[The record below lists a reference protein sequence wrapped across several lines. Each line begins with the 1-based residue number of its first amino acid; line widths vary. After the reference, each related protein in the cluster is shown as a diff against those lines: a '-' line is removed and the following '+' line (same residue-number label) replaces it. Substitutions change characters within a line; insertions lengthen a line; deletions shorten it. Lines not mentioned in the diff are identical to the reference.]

1 MGATM
6 LLGLASCS
14 DDHFDIKNGT
24 ASANNTIWQN
34 LQANPD
40 KFSDVSSILQK
51 VRVYKS
57 LEDKKRTLTY
67 AELLNQP
74 QTLTFWAPVNGSFD
88 PQPYLSRIDQINSYR
103 EQGLTDK
110 ADTLEYNL
118 GMQFAQNHL
127 ARFNFESIKE
137 DQDVRLYNSKLAT
150 YNAGQRLFNGVEQL
164 DTEIPSSNGVL
175 HALKGVSPFAF
186 NIYDYIGEHQNE
198 FQTIYNA
205 LTDPAINKRIFSE
218 SSSTPGGMNSE
229 GQMVYIDSVYS
240 YSNELLDQSGAQIK
254 NEDSLYVAIIPK
266 ESAYQHAKEKVEKLF
281 NYSDRYKYNY
291 VGGGTLSSAFTTLYQ
306 TTKTDSLR
314 DYNTKKM
321 LMTSMYFTPSIF
333 GGRFPVST
341 SRDKKAEIADYA
353 MHADSLIS
361 TNGLIF
367 YNSNKGGLNPMFGDG
382 TWEEASNGVIFPIS
396 TYDSDPA
403 YSIMQSKTL
412 DMISSDNVGD
422 VVIGGASGSKGSY
435 YYLTEGSNW
444 NKDIDIDM
452 LETKGYR
459 YFQVDARVSSAL
471 EVYIPLR
478 NLYSGKY
485 RIRVQMLPNRVD
497 NNHKYFTENEE
508 TNEQE
513 EIVEQKT
520 KFVATLYDDEG
531 NRIGSPSED
540 IVVDDH
546 EVKTYT
552 LFESI
557 EIPKCYY
564 NLPSGV
570 SNCFPLLKLEI
581 PGSIKYRPYR
591 RTQFSGLSIAKIFI
605 DPVRE

>member
-6 LLGLASCS
+6 ILGLASCS
-14 DDHFDIKNGT
+14 DDHFDIKNGA

-40 KFSDVSSILQK
+40 KFSDVSSILEK

-67 AELLNQP
+67 AQLLNQS

-88 PQPYLSRIDQINSYR
+88 PQPYLNRIDQINGYR

-127 ARFNFESIKE
+127 ARFNFEASK
-137 DQDVRLYNSKLAT
+137 DNQDVRLYNSKLAS
-150 YNAGQRLFNGVEQL
+150 YNAGQGLFNGLEEQG
-164 DTEIPSSNGVL
+164 TEIPSSNGVL
-175 HALKGVSPFAF
+175 HALNGVSPFAF
-186 NIYDYIGEHQNE
+186 NIYDYIGEHQDE
-198 FQTIYNA
+198 FPIIYNA
-205 LTDPAINKRIFSE
+205 LTDPTINKRIFSE
-218 SSSTPGGMNSE
+218 SSSTQGGMNSE
-229 GQMVYIDSVYS
+229 GQMVYIDSVYT
-240 YSNELLDQSGAQIK
+240 YTNEFLDQSRAQIK

-266 ESAYQHAKEKVEKLF
+266 DAAYQQAKEKVEKLF
-281 NYSDRYKYNY
+281 NYAGRYKYNY
-291 VGGGTLSSAFTTLYQ
+291 VGGGTLSSAYTSLYQ

-333 GGRFPVST
+333 GGRFPIST

-382 TWEEASNGVIFPIS
+382 SWVEASNGVIFPIS

-403 YSIMQSKTL
+403 YSIMQSQTL
-412 DMISSDNVGD
+412 YMVNDNNVGD
-422 VVIGGASGSKGSY
+422 VVVGQASGSKGDVC
-435 YYLTEGSNW
+435 YLTDGDNL
-444 NKDIDIDM
+444 NKDINIDM
-452 LETKGYR
+452 LESKNYR
-459 YFQVDARVSSAL
+459 YFEVGANVRSDL

-485 RIRVQMLPNRVD
+485 RIRIQMLPNRVD
-497 NNHKYFTENEE
+497 NRHKYFTINEE
-508 TNEQE
+508 TNKQE
-513 EIVEQKT
+513 EIVEQQT
-520 KFVATLYDDEG
+520 KFYAQLYDDEG
-531 NRIGSPSED
+531 KRIGSQSED
-540 IVVDDH
+540 ITVDDY

-570 SNCFPLLKLEI
+570 TNCFPLLKLVI
-581 PGSIKYRPYR
+581 PKGKAYRPLR
-591 RTQFSGLSIAKIFI
+591 DDQSSGLSITKIFI

>member
-240 YSNELLDQSGAQIK
+240 YSNEYVIIDDCNYCNRHDSVKSKLLCFMQCSCFSDF
-254 NEDSLYVAIIPK
+254 LLFCTYRCLLFFAI
-266 ESAYQHAKEKVEKLF
+266 AY
-281 NYSDRYKYNY
+281 
-291 VGGGTLSSAFTTLYQ
+291 TLNIVRMAIRTQ
-306 TTKTDSLR
+306 R
-314 DYNTKKM
+314 
-321 LMTSMYFTPSIF
+321 IF
-333 GGRFPVST
+333 
-341 SRDKKAEIADYA
+341 
-353 MHADSLIS
+353 
-361 TNGLIF
+361 
-367 YNSNKGGLNPMFGDG
+367 
-382 TWEEASNGVIFPIS
+382 
-396 TYDSDPA
+396 
-403 YSIMQSKTL
+403 
-412 DMISSDNVGD
+412 
-422 VVIGGASGSKGSY
+422 
-435 YYLTEGSNW
+435 
-444 NKDIDIDM
+444 
-452 LETKGYR
+452 
-459 YFQVDARVSSAL
+459 
-471 EVYIPLR
+471 
-478 NLYSGKY
+478 
-485 RIRVQMLPNRVD
+485 
-497 NNHKYFTENEE
+497 
-508 TNEQE
+508 
-513 EIVEQKT
+513 
-520 KFVATLYDDEG
+520 
-531 NRIGSPSED
+531 
-540 IVVDDH
+540 IVVH
-546 EVKTYT
+546 ALITIHL
-552 LFESI
+552 LFFHVAQAI
-557 EIPKCYY
+557 Y
-564 NLPSGV
+564 NNIG
-570 SNCFPLLKLEI
+570 
-581 PGSIKYRPYR
+581 R
-591 RTQFSGLSIAKIFI
+591 
-605 DPVRE
+605 

>member
-14 DDHFDIKNGT
+14 DDHFDIKNGA

-40 KFSDVSSILQK
+40 KFSDVSSILEK

-67 AELLNQP
+67 AQLLNQS
-74 QTLTFWAPVNGSFD
+74 QTLTLWAPVNGSFD
-88 PQPYLSRIDQINSYR
+88 PQPYLNRIDQINSYR

-127 ARFNFESIKE
+127 ARFNFEASKD
-137 DQDVRLYNSKLAT
+137 DQDVRLYNSKLAS
-150 YNAGQRLFNGVEQL
+150 YNAGQGLFNGVAEQG
-164 DTEIPSSNGVL
+164 TEIPSSNGVL
-175 HALKGVSPFAF
+175 HALNGVSPFAF
-186 NIYDYIGEHQNE
+186 NIYDYIGEHQDE
-198 FQTIYNA
+198 FPIIYNA
-205 LTDPAINKRIFSE
+205 LTDPTINKRIFSE
-218 SSSTPGGMNSE
+218 SSSTQGGMNSE
-229 GQMVYIDSVYS
+229 GQMVYIDSVYT
-240 YSNELLDQSGAQIK
+240 YTNELLDQSGAQIK

-266 ESAYQHAKEKVEKLF
+266 DAAYQQAKEKVEKLF
-281 NYSDRYKYNY
+281 NYASRYKYNY
-291 VGGGTLSSAFTTLYQ
+291 IGGGTLSAAFTTPYV

-333 GGRFPVST
+333 GGRFPIST

-361 TNGLIF
+361 TNGLTF

-382 TWEEASNGVIFPIS
+382 SWVEASNGVIFPIS

-403 YSIMQSKTL
+403 YSIMQSQTL
-412 DMISSDNVGD
+412 YMVNDYNVGD
-422 VVIGGASGSKGSY
+422 VVIGQASGSKGQVF
-435 YYLTEGSNW
+435 YLTDGDNL
-444 NKDIDIDM
+444 NKDINIDM
-452 LETKGYR
+452 LESKNYR
-459 YFQVDARVSSAL
+459 YFEVGTNVRSDL

-485 RIRVQMLPNRVD
+485 RIRIQMLPNRVD
-497 NNHKYFTENEE
+497 NNHKYFTINEE

-513 EIVEQKT
+513 EIVEQQT
-520 KFVATLYDDEG
+520 KFYAQLYDDEG

-540 IVVDDH
+540 ITVDDY

-570 SNCFPLLKLEI
+570 TNCFPLLKLVI
-581 PGSIKYRPYR
+581 PSGRQYRPYR
-591 RTQFSGLSIAKIFI
+591 SEQSSGLSITKIFI

>member
-14 DDHFDIKNGT
+14 DDHFDIKNGA

-34 LQANPD
+34 LQANSD
-40 KFSDVSSILQK
+40 KFSDVCSILQK

-127 ARFNFESIKE
+127 ARFNFESSKE
-137 DQDVRLYNSKLAT
+137 NQDVRLYNSKLAT
-150 YNAGQRLFNGVEQL
+150 YNAGEGLFNGVEQQGE
-164 DTEIPSSNGVL
+164 EIPSSNGVL
-175 HALKGVSPFAF
+175 HALNGVSPFAF
-186 NIYDYIGEHQNE
+186 NIYDYIGEHQDE
-198 FQTIYNA
+198 FPTIYNA
-205 LTDPAINKRIFSE
+205 LTDPTTNKRIFSE
-218 SSSTPGGMNSE
+218 SSSTPGGMNNE
-229 GQMVYIDSVYS
+229 GQMVYIDSVYT
-240 YSNELLDQSGAQIK
+240 YTNELLDQSGAQIK

-266 ESAYQHAKEKVEKLF
+266 ESAYQQAKEKVEKLF
-281 NYSDRYKYNY
+281 NYASRYKYNY
-291 VGGGTLSSAFTTLYQ
+291 IGGGTISAAFTTPYDI
-306 TTKTDSLR
+306 TKTDSLR

-333 GGRFPVST
+333 GGRFPIST

-382 TWEEASNGVIFPIS
+382 NWEEASNGVIFPIS

-403 YSIMQSKTL
+403 YSIMQSQTL
-412 DMISSDNVGD
+412 DMLNSSNVGD

-435 YYLTEGSNW
+435 YYLTEGTNW

-459 YFQVDARVSSAL
+459 YFQVDARVTQAL

-513 EIVEQKT
+513 EIVEQET

-531 NRIGSPSED
+531 KRIGSPSED
-540 IVVDDH
+540 ITVDDH

-581 PGSIKYRPYR
+581 PGTRKYRPYY
-591 RTQFSGLSIAKIFI
+591 RTQFSGLSITKIFI